1 MATDICKKDDYSNTI
16 IYKITCKDPNIKDIY
31 VGHTIN
37 FVQRKHSHKQNC
49 VNTKSP
55 NYKCK
60 LYETIRSNGGWSNW
74 KMEIIHFFSCGGLNE
89 AKQIEQE
96 YFTLL
101 NANLNSVEPCGKG
114 KSKNKAK
121 KEKPMP
127 NISVSENINNSFQTD
142 CDSKFYCK
150 ICNFNCN
157 KKGDLNRHNLTL
169 KHKALTNNN
178 YQVNLPKT
186 FSCACGNKYKHLSS
200 LCAHKKQ
207 CIQSKL
213 NTQNIQKILSDKYY
227 CEKCD
232 YETNRKNN
240 MTTHL
245 SSDKHQKLTTY
256 NIKTSDNNENPETLS
271 KYCCPSC
278 NKNFNDR
285 AGLWRHKKKCINVNN
300 KLDEQS
306 LVLEILKQNQEYQK
320 LLLLQQQQILELTAK
335 SFGNILN
342 N

>member
-1 MATDICKKDDYSNTI
+1 MATNICKKDDYSNTI

-74 KMEIIHFFSCGGLNE
+74 KMEIIHFFSCDGLNE

-114 KSKNKAK
+114 KSKNKEK
-121 KEKPMP
+121 KKKPTQ
-127 NISVSENINNSFQTD
+127 NISVSENITNAFETD
-142 CDSKFYCK
+142 CDSKFCCK
-150 ICNFNCN
+150 LCNFNCN
-157 KKGDLNRHNLTL
+157 KKGDLNRHYLTL
-169 KHKALTNNN
+169 KHKALTNNI
-178 YQVNLPKT
+178 YPINLPKT

-200 LCAHKKQ
+200 LCAHKKK
-207 CIQSKL
+207 CIQPKL

-232 YETNRKNN
+232 YTSSVKFSYDR
-240 MTTHL
+240 HL
-245 SSDKHQKLTTY
+245 LSNKHMKLVQ
-256 NIKTSDNNENPETLS
+256 NKTSNENMNNCQCGKVYNSRTT
-271 KYCCPSC
+271 
-278 NKNFNDR
+278 
-285 AGLWRHKKKCINVNN
+285 LWRHKKKCIKINN

-335 SFGNILN
+335 SFGNI
-342 N
+342 

>member
-1 MATDICKKDDYSNTI
+1 MTTDICKKDDYSNTI

-37 FVQRKHSHKQNC
+37 FVQRKSSHKQNC
-49 VNTKSP
+49 INSKSP

-74 KMEIIHFFSCGGLNE
+74 KMEIIHFFSCGGLYE
-89 AKQIEQE
+89 AKKVEQE

-114 KSKNKAK
+114 KSKNKKK
-121 KEKPMP
+121 KEKATP
-127 NISVSENINNSFQTD
+127 
-142 CDSKFYCK
+142 
-150 ICNFNCN
+150 
-157 KKGDLNRHNLTL
+157 
-169 KHKALTNNN
+169 
-178 YQVNLPKT
+178 
-186 FSCACGNKYKHLSS
+186 
-200 LCAHKKQ
+200 
-207 CIQSKL
+207 
-213 NTQNIQKILSDKYY
+213 NIQKILSDKYY
-227 CEKCD
+227 CEKCG

-245 SSDKHQKLTTY
+245 SSAKHQKLTTY
-256 NIKTSDNNENPETLS
+256 NIKSSDNNKQTATLS
-271 KYCCPSC
+271 KYCCQVC
-278 NKNFNDR
+278 DKKYNDR
-285 AGLWRHKKKCINVNN
+285 AGLWRHKQKCINVS
-300 KLDEQS
+300 KKPDEQS

>member
-1 MATDICKKDDYSNTI
+1 MTTDICKKDDYSNTI

-37 FVQRKHSHKQNC
+37 FVQRKSSHKQNC
-49 VNTKSP
+49 INSKSP

-74 KMEIIHFFSCGGLNE
+74 KMEIIHFFSCGGLYE
-89 AKQIEQE
+89 AKQVEQE

-114 KSKNKAK
+114 KSKNKKK
-121 KEKPMP
+121 KEKATP
-127 NISVSENINNSFQTD
+127 NISVSENITNAFETD

-150 ICNFNCN
+150 ICNFKCN

-178 YQVNLPKT
+178 YPINSPKT
-186 FSCACGNKYKHLSS
+186 FSCVCGNKYKHLSS

-207 CIQSKL
+207 CIQPKL
-213 NTQNIQKILSDKYY
+213 NTPNIEKILSDKYY

-232 YETNRKNN
+232 YTCYVKFSYDRHLLSNKHMKLVQNETSNEKVNTCECGKVYNSR
-240 MTTHL
+240 TT
-245 SSDKHQKLTTY
+245 
-256 NIKTSDNNENPETLS
+256 
-271 KYCCPSC
+271 
-278 NKNFNDR
+278 
-285 AGLWRHKKKCINVNN
+285 LWRHKKTCLPIVNN
-300 KLDEQS
+300 KIDEQS
-306 LVLEILKQNQEYQK
+306 LFLEILKQNQEYQK

-335 SFGNILN
+335 SCGNILN